1 MKIVDKEIHIEDLKE
16 MASQMYG
23 NLVKAVVDVERGIFV
38 IDGQL
43 HSDEEAYL
51 LDLGS
56 KQENLWGINIYPEAS
71 MESRIEFDSMINVRP
86 SQGNNS
92 RGVEDPK
99 IQEKILAIVNS
110 KIIE

>member
-23 NLVKAVVDVERGIFV
+23 LVKAVVDVERGIFV

-56 KQENLWGINIYPEAS
+56 KQENLWGINIYPEAIWR
-71 MESRIEFDSMINVRP
+71 SRIEFDSMINVRP

-92 RGVEDPK
+92 RGVE
-99 IQEKILAIVNS
+99 ILRYRKRFLRLLIL
-110 KIIE
+110 K